1 MRTISFRTI
10 ASGALALLAM
20 VNVAAAQETR
30 RELSTLQ
37 VTQAITSGQPADHAR
52 LRDHF
57 GALAERYTA
66 DAAQHAA
73 MANAYAGNPNRTSG
87 AGLAAHCR
95 HLGQLATDAATTL
108 RELAEHHN
116 NLAAGVA
123 SVAPADG
130 KRFEAGEGARK
141 PTDREIGEAAANAN
155 SPADHRAIEEYFV
168 TLAARRTAEANT
180 HVAMAQ
186 AYRGN
191 PNRRGGDPAAHC
203 DRMIKLLREAAT
215 EAQAAAKE
223 HRQLRG

>member
-1 MRTISFRTI
+1 MKTMRFYAV
-10 ASGALALLAM
+10 ASGVLAFVAM
-20 VNVAAAQETR
+20 ANVAAAQQPP
-30 RELSTLQ
+30 RELSSLQ

-73 MANAYAGNPNRTSG
+73 MAKAYVGNPNRTSG
-87 AGLAAHCR
+87 AGLAAHSR
-95 HLGQLATDAATTL
+95 RLGELATDAATTL
-108 RELAEHHN
+108 HELAEHHN
-116 NLAAGVA
+116 SLAAGIA

-141 PTDREIGEAAANAN
+141 PTDRELAEASVNAN
-155 SPADHRAIEEYFV
+155 SPADHRGLEEYFV
-168 TLAARRTAEANT
+168 TLAARRTAEAAT

-191 PNRRGGDPAAHC
+191 PNRRGGDPAVHC
-203 DRMIKLLREAAT
+203 DRMIKLSREAAA
-215 EAQAAAKE
+215 EAQAAAKR
-223 HRQLRG
+223 HRQLAG